1 MTLEQDIELLSDVE
15 LLSDFDLEQLRLLA
29 FGAQKRDLK
38 AGDTLYREN
47 ASADCGYIIVQGQ
60 VELSKQE
67 LDRSK
72 IVLDHFGKGSLVGE
86 LALVTE
92 TRRVNTAIATR
103 DTQVIRISRTIF
115 RRVLEE
121 FPDLAARLHKRIS
134 ENVSKMIEDIERIG
148 QKMTESEF

>member
-1 MTLEQDIELLSDVE
+1 MTLEQDIELLSNIE

-38 AGDTLYREN
+38 AGDVLYREN
-47 ASADCGYIIVQGQ
+47 ASTDCGYVIVHGQ
-60 VELSKQE
+60 VELSKQDSE
-67 LDRSK
+67 RRK
-72 IVLDHFGKGSLVGE
+72 VVLDHFGRGSLIGE

-92 TRRVNTAIATR
+92 NRRVTTAIATR

-121 FPDLAARLHKRIS
+121 FPDLAVKLHHRIS
-134 ENVSKMIEDIERIG
+134 ANVAKMIEDMERIG